1 MLDHTVSF
9 DLPLK
14 KKKEEKKNI
23 YQKCG
28 DKFFKVLSYYKHSR
42 TGLYI
47 IAR

>member
-1 MLDHTVSF
+1 MPDYTILF
-9 DLPLK
+9 DLPF